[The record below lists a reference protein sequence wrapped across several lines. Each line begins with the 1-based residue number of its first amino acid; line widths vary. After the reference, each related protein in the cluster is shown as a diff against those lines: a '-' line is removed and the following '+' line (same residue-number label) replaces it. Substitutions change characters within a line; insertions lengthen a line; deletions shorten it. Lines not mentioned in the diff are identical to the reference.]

1 MDQGTYQRVEG
12 ELIRGAAGL
21 LLLARNGMVWQLGI
35 LQDAAHLV
43 GKLVAVE
50 GIKSGVEALNVSF
63 VEALSAVPW
72 REGRQRPAQLLV

>member
-1 MDQGTYQRVEG
+1 MGAYHRVEG

-21 LLLARNGMVWQLGI
+21 FLLARDGMVWQLGK

-50 GIKSGVEALNVSF
+50 GIKSGVEALNVSW
-63 VEALSAVPW
+63 VEALSAVSL
-72 REGRQRPAQLLV
+72 RDVRQRAVHLLV